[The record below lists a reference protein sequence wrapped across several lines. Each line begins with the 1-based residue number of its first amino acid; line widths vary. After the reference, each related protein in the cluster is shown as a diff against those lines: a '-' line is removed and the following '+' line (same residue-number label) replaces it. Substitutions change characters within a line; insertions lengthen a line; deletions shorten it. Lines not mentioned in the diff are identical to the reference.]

1 MGAPQ
6 ELPEWPHL
14 EKLLATV
21 PTPFLMVNLA
31 DIRRRYL
38 ELQRVFPGV
47 KIYYSVKANPA
58 VQVLGLLRDLGA
70 YFDIASIYELDRLL
84 GLSVPPARI
93 SYGNTIKKEKDI
105 AYAYERGV
113 RYYASDS
120 DEDMRKIARAA
131 PGSRIFFRIITEG
144 SGADWPLS
152 KKFGAHPDVL
162 FTLILEARELGLD
175 PMGLSFHVGSQ
186 QRDIGQW
193 DQSIAHCRY
202 LFDACREKGTEL
214 SMINLGGGLP
224 SNYLHETLGLDVYAG
239 EILRFVEEDF
249 PKNPPELWIEPGR
262 GMVGDAGILA
272 SEVVLISQKN
282 RRDIHKWVYIDAGL
296 FGGLIETLGEAI
308 KYPILTD
315 RTSSLAATETVVRDY
330 PRERADMEVVLA
342 GPTCDSM
349 DILYQNHRYRLPRD
363 LSVGDHVFFLST
375 GAYTTSYSSV
385 EFNGFPPLKAYFI
398 DGDQPA

>member
-1 MGAPQ
+1 
-6 ELPEWPHL
+6 
-14 EKLLATV
+14 
-21 PTPFLMVNLA
+21 MVNLA

-70 YFDIASIYELDRLL
+70 YFDIASIYGLDRLL

-202 LFDACREKGTEL
+202 LFDACREGDRT
-214 SMINLGGGLP
+214 
-224 SNYLHETLGLDVYAG
+224 LHDQ
-239 EILRFVEEDF
+239 
-249 PKNPPELWIEPGR
+249 PGR
-262 GMVGDAGILA
+262 RAAVPITSTKPSASTSTPARSCASSRRISPRIPPNSGSNRGAGWSATRA
-272 SEVVLISQKN
+272 SSPARSCSSA
-282 RRDIHKWVYIDAGL
+282 RR
-296 FGGLIETLGEAI
+296 T
-308 KYPILTD
+308 
-315 RTSSLAATETVVRDY
+315 AATSTNGFTSTPASSAASSR
-330 PRERADMEVVLA
+330 PWARRSSPSSPTAPRAWPRPRPSWGPARERADMEVVLA

-363 LSVGDHVFFLST
+363 LAVGDHVFFLST

-385 EFNGFPPLKAYFI
+385 EFNGFPP
-398 DGDQPA
+398 